1 LGLYNLPIRQIAKLY
16 NSMNFPSQKIYIR
29 QRLSNTLMI
38 INIDVN
44 TYFLV
49 DNFPVNINTVN

>member
-1 LGLYNLPIRQIAKLY
+1 
-16 NSMNFPSQKIYIR
+16 MNFPSQKIYIR